1 MVGGFFSGGLI
12 LTMCCHL
19 FEEKAIWLALA
30 PLAISFFIL
39 LAVIDYLG
47 EDEKVT
53 SNILASSIGVNP
65 VIVRNVMRNLKEA
78 GLISVSQGKS
88 GISLTKT
95 PDQITF
101 YDIYKAVDSVKDEG
115 LFHFHKN
122 PNPECPIGRH
132 IHKAMDS
139 KLKRVQRCMEDEMR
153 KITLADVMT
162 DIQNELKN
170 E

>member
-1 MVGGFFSGGLI
+1 M
-12 LTMCCHL
+12 
-19 FEEKAIWLALA
+19 
-30 PLAISFFIL
+30 
-39 LAVIDYLG
+39 DYLG
-47 EDEKVT
+47 EDEKAT
-53 SNILASSIGVNP
+53 STVLASSIGINP

-78 GLISVSQGKS
+78 WLISVSQDKI

-101 YDIYKAVDSVKDEG
+101 YDVYKAVDSVNDEG
-115 LFHFHKN
+115 LFHFHGN
-122 PNPECPIGRH
+122 PNSECPIGEN

-139 KLKRVQRCMEDEMR
+139 KLKRVQRCMEDEIR